1 STASMTAAMAT
12 AAGWRVGLHTSPH
25 LFDVAERLRLDGTPA
40 PHAWIA
46 DAVARYR
53 TDFARI
59 EPSFFEATVA
69 LSFRYFADEGVD
81 LAVVEVGLGG
91 RLDATNVLTPRAC
104 GITTLGLDHTDLL
117 GDTLEAIAREK
128 AGIAKP
134 GVPLLTSAAQPEAL
148 AAIRE
153 TAEAAGATVEVVHD
167 TVRVEE
173 TPDGLTVHTP
183 RRTYERLVLGL
194 AGAHQ
199 IDNAKLAVRLA
210 EIAVPGLSAEAAR
223 LGLAE
228 VTHLSGLRGRGEV
241 WSTHPRIVA

>member
-1 STASMTAAMAT
+1 MTYADALTVLHALPRFAEAGAAAFRPGLARMRALMEAMDLPHERFASVHVAGTNGKGSTASMTAAMAT

-153 TAEAAGATVEVVHD
+153 TAE
-167 TVRVEE
+167 
-173 TPDGLTVHTP
+173 
-183 RRTYERLVLGL
+183 
-194 AGAHQ
+194 
-199 IDNAKLAVRLA
+199 
-210 EIAVPGLSAEAAR
+210 
-223 LGLAE
+223 
-228 VTHLSGLRGRGEV
+228 
-241 WSTHPRIVA
+241 